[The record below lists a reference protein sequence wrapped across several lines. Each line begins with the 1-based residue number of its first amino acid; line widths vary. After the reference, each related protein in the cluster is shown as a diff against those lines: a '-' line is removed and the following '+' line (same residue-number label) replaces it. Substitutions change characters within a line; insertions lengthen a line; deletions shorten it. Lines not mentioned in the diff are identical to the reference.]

1 MDSPKGKN
9 NVQRA
14 IAFLCAFIVVLTFVL
29 TGCGTSK
36 IEAETTTSTTESTQV
51 YTYPTSEYTEPT
63 AQSTSAFVTAQQK
76 VDYVVGNKGTTKKN
90 TATTKK
96 QQGNLGSTGGT
107 TNKRPQTTEELVYND
122 MAVQR
127 KFGFNI
133 AYDAAVNLV
142 LMNIEEVRTY
152 FTYAGKDWLLEFWKG
167 EYEFV
172 TVGGEVGIY
181 CHENTSGKAPSRPEM
196 FHYDA
201 VENKDALYMTMEV
214 WQCDSMGER
223 KVISMPRMKYWWC
236 AAFKQGTLEK
246 HSRRSDLV
254 LVTTI
259 EFKDAG
265 MLNAFVESFKKKPF
279 TQKTGNITYKDADAF
294 VVNKSNNSVK
304 IAWKY
309 LEE

>member
-1 MDSPKGKN
+1 MDKMKFN
-9 NVQRA
+9 TKRC
-14 IAFLCAFIVVLTFVL
+14 IAFLCAFIMLITFVMS
-29 TGCGTSK
+29 GCTLGGSK
-36 IEAETTTSTTESTQV
+36 DDEQSSSTTTSTTTST
-51 YTYPTSEYTEPT
+51 TRPTTTTSTT
-63 AQSTSAFVTAQQK
+63 KGTSAFVTAQQK
-76 VDYVVGNKGTTKKN
+76 VDYVQGNSGGGNRTTTTKK
-90 TATTKK
+90 
-96 QQGNLGSTGGT
+96 GSSNLNSTGGT
-107 TNKRPQTTEELVYND
+107 TNKNPETTEDLVYND

-127 KFGFNI
+127 QFGFNL
-133 AYDAAVNLV
+133 AYDAGANLA

-152 FTYAGKDWLLEFWKG
+152 FTYAGKDWLVEMWKG

-181 CHENTSGKAPSRPEM
+181 YHENKSGKAPSRPELY
-196 FHYDA
+196 HYKA
-201 VENKDALYMTMEV
+201 VENEDALYMTMEL
-214 WQCDSMGER
+214 WQCDSKGER
-223 KVISMPRMKYWWC
+223 KVLTMPRLKYWWA

-254 LVTTI
+254 LVSTI

-265 MLNAFVESFKKKPF
+265 MLNAFVDSFKKKPF

-294 VVNKSNNSVK
+294 IVNKANNSVK

>member
-1 MDSPKGKN
+1 MDSPKLKIN
-9 NVQRA
+9 TQRG
-14 IAFLCAFIVVLTFVL
+14 IAFLCAFVVLFSFVL
-29 TGCGTSK
+29 GGCTLGSGN
-36 IEAETTTSTTESTQV
+36 AENGESTTESTTSQQQ
-51 YTYPTSEYTEPT
+51 TYPTSITS
-63 AQSTSAFVTAQQK
+63 STTSTTNAFVTASQK
-76 VDYVVGNKGTTKKN
+76 VDYVYNGNGGSGNKSTT
-90 TATTKK
+90 TTRKF
-96 QQGNLGSTGGT
+96 NNSTGGT
-107 TNKRPQTTEELVYND
+107 TNKNPQTTEELVYND

-127 KFGFNI
+127 KFGFNL
-133 AYDAAVNLV
+133 AYDAGANLV

-152 FTYAGKDWLLEFWKG
+152 FTYGGKDWLVEMWKG

-181 CHENTSGKAPSRPEM
+181 CRENKSGKVPSRPEIY
-196 FHYDA
+196 HYDA

-214 WQCDSMGER
+214 WQCDSKGER
-223 KVISMPRMKYWWC
+223 KVIDMPRLKYWWV

-254 LVTTI
+254 LVTNI

-265 MLNAFVESFKKKPF
+265 MLNAFVDSFKKKSF

-294 VVNKSNNSVK
+294 VVNKAKNSVK